1 MVNKSTPPGFGLMII
16 GSEILDGRV
25 QDSHFEN
32 TKKLLFE
39 RNYPLIYS
47 IIIIDDPVLITEKL
61 RWAIKRPEPFF
72 CCGGIGSTPDDYTRQ
87 SAAKAFNLP
96 LEFHEEGVKIL
107 KERFGKR
114 AKGAVLQMVE
124 FPKGSILIPNPFN
137 QIPGFSIG
145 KGYFLPG
152 FPSMAGPMTAWV
164 LDTYYEPGEK
174 RISKTLILP
183 GAREADLVEIME
195 TFIKDHPLLQF
206 SSLPRFVSKG
216 TEVRLG
222 IVGNEDGV
230 EKGFEDLKAM
240 LDVKGY
246 QWQEKISK

>member
-1 MVNKSTPPGFGLMII
+1 MVNKSTPPGFGLIII
-16 GSEILDGRV
+16 GSEILDGRI

-39 RNYPLIYS
+39 KNYPLIYS
-47 IIIIDDPVLITEKL
+47 IIIIDDPVLITEEL
-61 RWAIKRPEPFF
+61 RWAIKRPEPFL

-87 SAAKAFNLP
+87 CAAKAFNLS
-96 LEFHEEGVKIL
+96 LEYHEEGVKIL
-107 KERFGKR
+107 KERFGER
-114 AKGAVLQMVE
+114 ARGAVLQMVE
-124 FPKGSILIPNPFN
+124 FPKGSVLIPNPFN
-137 QIPGFSIG
+137 QVPGFSIG

-152 FPSMAGPMTAWV
+152 FPSMAGPMIAWI
-164 LDTYYEPGEK
+164 LDTYYETGEK

-195 TFIKDHPLLQF
+195 TFIKDHPLLKF

-222 IVGNEDGV
+222 IVGNEDEV
-230 EKGFEDLKAM
+230 EKGLEDLTTM
-240 LDVKGY
+240 LDLKGY
-246 QWQEKISK
+246 QWQEEFSQ

>member
-1 MVNKSTPPGFGLMII
+1 MVNKSTPPGFGLIII

-32 TKKLLFE
+32 AKKLLFE

-87 SAAKAFNLP
+87 CAAKAFNLS
-96 LEFHEEGVKIL
+96 LEYHEEGVKIL
-107 KERFGKR
+107 KDRFGKR

-124 FPKGSILIPNPFN
+124 FPEGSILIPNSFN
-137 QIPGFSIG
+137 QVPGFSIG

-152 FPSMAGPMTAWV
+152 FPTMAGRMIAWI
-164 LDTYYEPGEK
+164 LDTYYELGEK

-195 TFIKDHPLLQF
+195 TFIKDHPLLKF

-230 EKGFEDLKAM
+230 EKGFEHLKAM
-240 LDVKGY
+240 LDLKGY
-246 QWQEKISK
+246 QWQEEISK